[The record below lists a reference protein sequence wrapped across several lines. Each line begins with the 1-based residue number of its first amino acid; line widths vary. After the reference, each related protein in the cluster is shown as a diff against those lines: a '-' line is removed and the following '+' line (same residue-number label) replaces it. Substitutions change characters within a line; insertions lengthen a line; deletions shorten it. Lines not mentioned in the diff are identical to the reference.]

1 MSQRIAQ
8 LIFKHLSGT
17 LDVDERRMFQL
28 WLSQS
33 NDNQVFV
40 NELEEDAVLSKLIA
54 QDFKD
59 QQSNIEQ
66 DLLLRAKSQIRFD
79 SAERSRTGRI
89 ARMGRWWAAAAA
101 VILLL
106 GASSYWWLTTKENQ
120 ALKIAGNEIMPGK
133 DGAILTLA
141 DGSEILLDSIK
152 NATLVLSEGLKLRIA
167 DGVLQYEGPGTAGAY
182 NTITTPKGR
191 QYNLILP
198 DGTTVWLNSDTHLR
212 YPVSFSGPSRR
223 VELTGE
229 AYFDVAKNRKVP
241 FVVDVDGKIG
251 IEVLGTEF
259 NVNAYRNEGAI
270 ATTLLEGS
278 IVLSPPDAPDQDRS
292 HVSDRNPNKSSATFL
307 KPGQQA
313 IVKLGSDGTN
323 VDVLTATDVEKA
335 VAWKNGL
342 FDFNDIPFEAA
353 MRQLERWYDIEVIY
367 LNGIPENIDIS
378 GEITRGVSLNG
389 LLKVLQKIGVQCT
402 LEGRKLLIQT

>member
-17 LDVDERRMFQL
+17 LDADERRMFQL

-33 NDNQVFV
+33 NDNQIFV
-40 NELEEDAVLSKLIA
+40 NELEEDAFLGRLIA

-66 DLLLRAKSQIRFD
+66 DLLLRAKSQIRFE
-79 SAERSRTGRI
+79 SVGRSRTGRI
-89 ARMGRWWAAAAA
+89 ARIGRWWAAAA

-106 GASSYWWLTTKENQ
+106 GTSSYWWLKTKENQ
-120 ALKIAGNEIMPGK
+120 PVKIVSSEIMPGK

-152 NATLVLSEGLKLRIA
+152 NATLALSEGLTVRIA
-167 DGVLQYEGPGTAGAY
+167 DGVLQYEGPGKAGAY

-198 DGTTVWLNSDTHLR
+198 DGTTVWLNSDSHLR
-212 YPVSFSGPSRR
+212 YPISFSGPSRR

-229 AYFDVAKNRKVP
+229 AYFDVAKNREMP

-251 IEVLGTEF
+251 IEVLGTVF
-259 NVNAYRNEGAI
+259 NVNAYRNEGVI

-278 IVLSPPDAPDQDRS
+278 IVLSPADTPDQDRGLATG
-292 HVSDRNPNKSSATFL
+292 RNPNKSPATFL

-313 IVKLGSDGTN
+313 IVTPGPAGTK
-323 VDVLTATDVEKA
+323 VDVLTATDMDKA
-335 VAWKNGL
+335 VAWKNGI
-342 FDFNDIPFEAA
+342 FNFNDIPFEAA
-353 MRQLERWYDIEVIY
+353 MRQLERWYDIDVIY
-367 LNGIPENIDIS
+367 MNGIPENIDLS